1 MRANIFLFLIITTT
15 YNILSAQ
22 VKNHQDKIDFLTSDS
37 VKYWSD
43 VWKLPYFNPYIEG
56 GLALFKD
63 GRLISYQ
70 TNYENKRVIVDNG
83 TEDVI
88 CNPSKF
94 RLKLDTLYI
103 ERCGWTFI
111 IKIEK
116 LTRDTLELKEITKYG
131 FYPDSIPIIFVRSK
145 DQSTSPIED
154 YQDYSNGPVKANPIK
169 K

>member
-1 MRANIFLFLIITTT
+1 M
-15 YNILSAQ
+15 LSGQ
-22 VKNHQDKIDFLTSDS
+22 RKSHLDKIDFLTNDS

-43 VWKLPYFNPYIEG
+43 VWKLPYFDPYLEG
-56 GLALFKD
+56 GLVLFKD
-63 GRLISYQ
+63 GHLISYQ

-88 CNPSKF
+88 CKPSEF
-94 RLKLDTLYI
+94 RLKSDTLYV
-103 ERCGWTFI
+103 ERCGWTII

-116 LTRDTLELKEITKYG
+116 LTRDTLQLKEITKYG

-145 DQSTSPIED
+145 DQSTRPIED
-154 YQDYSNGPVKANPIK
+154 YQDYRNGPVKAYPIK